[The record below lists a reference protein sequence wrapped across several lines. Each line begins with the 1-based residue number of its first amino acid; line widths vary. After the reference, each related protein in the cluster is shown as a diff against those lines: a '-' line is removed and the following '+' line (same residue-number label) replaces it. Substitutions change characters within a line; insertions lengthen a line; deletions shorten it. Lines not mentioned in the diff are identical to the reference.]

1 MKDCKA
7 LQERLQ
13 EVRRLLRSKCP
24 AFELVEPENNK
35 ASTTTTTN
43 GPSPIQAGPSGA
55 AEPTGMTLVDTP
67 IPFTPEFKSPKPP
80 NAPSE
85 SVKSKTPQHA
95 PKKPA

>member
-13 EVRRLLRSKCP
+13 EVGRMLRTKCP

-35 ASTTTTTN
+35 ASTTTN
-43 GPSPIQAGPSGA
+43 GPSPIQVVPSGA
-55 AEPTGMTLVDTP
+55 AEPAGVTLVDTP

-85 SVKSKTPQHA
+85 SVKPKTPQHA
-95 PKKPA
+95 PKKPAN